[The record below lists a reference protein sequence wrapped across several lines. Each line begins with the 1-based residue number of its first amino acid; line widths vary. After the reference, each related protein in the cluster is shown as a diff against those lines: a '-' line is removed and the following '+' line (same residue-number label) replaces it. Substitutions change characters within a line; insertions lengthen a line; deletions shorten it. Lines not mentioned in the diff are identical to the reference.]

1 MHASIIWN
9 TININIFIFST
20 YQITLIRVKKNNFSK
35 IFLPAFTI
43 LLFNQNNLY
52 SHPIFFYFFITYL
65 LFIHLFFL
73 PHHTQL
79 NFNMETFSLLVR
91 SYQSRINY
99 RKIFVKGK
107 ANAQV
112 KVPIKTHNLLLR
124 EREKKSKEI
133 KLSSNVHLIKLTR
146 KQVKQQ
152 KKRKEKRVDVEV

>member
-1 MHASIIWN
+1 
-9 TININIFIFST
+9 
-20 YQITLIRVKKNNFSK
+20 
-35 IFLPAFTI
+35 
-43 LLFNQNNLY
+43 
-52 SHPIFFYFFITYL
+52 
-65 LFIHLFFL
+65 
-73 PHHTQL
+73 
-79 NFNMETFSLLVR
+79 METFSLLVR
-91 SYQSRINY
+91 SNQSRINY